1 MNTNNTTIV
10 VDAMGGDNSPF
21 KVLKG
26 IEIFNKSHSNTN
38 ILLFGD
44 QKIIDQTLKSHS
56 LKLDNIE
63 IFNTTDNIKD
73 NDTANTI
80 LRKKKNSS
88 IFQGLTHVKNN
99 KVSSG
104 FVSSIFILEKLNIEN
119 NNHHKPAKAIAILD
133 AKVASIPSNEGP
145 SCMITNESRS
155 CKPPPKYPSAYPF
168 AET

>member
-26 IEIFNKSHSNTN
+26 IEIFNKTNFNTN

-44 QKIIDQTLKSHS
+44 QNIINNTLESHS
-56 LKLDNIE
+56 LKLNNIE

-88 IFQGLTHVKNN
+88 IFK
-99 KVSSG
+99 
-104 FVSSIFILEKLNIEN
+104 
-119 NNHHKPAKAIAILD
+119 D
-133 AKVASIPSNEGP
+133 
-145 SCMITNESRS
+145 
-155 CKPPPKYPSAYPF
+155 
-168 AET
+168 

>member
-26 IEIFNKSHSNTN
+26 IEIFNQSHSNCN

-44 QKIIDQTLKSHS
+44 KNIINNTLESHS
-56 LKLDNIE
+56 LKLNNIE

-88 IFQGLTHVKNN
+88 IFQGLNHVKNN
-99 KVSSG
+99 RISYYNKRTYCA
-104 FVSSIFILEKLNIEN
+104 IFSNDNIAFN
-119 NNHHKPAKAIAILD
+119 YT
-133 AKVASIPSNEGP
+133 VTSNIRFL
-145 SCMITNESRS
+145 SNFNIFSD
-155 CKPPPKYPSAYPF
+155 
-168 AET
+168 